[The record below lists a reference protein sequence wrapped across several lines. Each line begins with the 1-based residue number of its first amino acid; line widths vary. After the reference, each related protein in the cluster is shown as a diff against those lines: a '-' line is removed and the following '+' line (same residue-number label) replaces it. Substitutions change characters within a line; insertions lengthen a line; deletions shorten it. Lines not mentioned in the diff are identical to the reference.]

1 MSTTKTSRIGQIVG
15 HVSRVWGEMDYAQ
28 RRLLEIRTGAEL
40 TRREPAP
47 ISIDELERLYAYGP
61 PDCSSE
67 SRVAA

>member
-1 MSTTKTSRIGQIVG
+1 MSTTKTSRIGQIVD

-47 ISIDELERLYAYGP
+47 ISIDELVRLLA
-61 PDCSSE
+61 
-67 SRVAA
+67 V